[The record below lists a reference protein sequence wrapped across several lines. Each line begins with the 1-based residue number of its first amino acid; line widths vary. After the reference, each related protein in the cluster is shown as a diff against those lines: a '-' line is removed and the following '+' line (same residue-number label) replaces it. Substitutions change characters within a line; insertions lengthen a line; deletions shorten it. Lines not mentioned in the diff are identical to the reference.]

1 MSEATPRAQLAQ
13 AIARRPHVVW
23 WTSLLI
29 ALGFATVVLPAL
41 TADRWLGLG
50 SRVVAGE
57 RAPLTVR
64 VPPFTGIETP
74 DAGRIGGGGGVVI
87 ARGDVATRDDEFK
100 VEELRLVTPTG
111 AVPYLAMFLL
121 TGVFAW
127 LFSHHTRRST
137 LGRLVRVQVVNLAL
151 VAVLAIVVKV
161 AMLVTPS
168 NVLIVPVA
176 MFALVPT
183 LVLDRVVGLAT
194 GTLAAL
200 IVALCVP
207 FDVGVAILLLV
218 SVAVA
223 GLVVAEKP
231 KRKLR
236 ALLVA
241 GGAATL
247 LTALTYPL
255 FQYLTT
261 GHIPLGELAT
271 PLSSAWVAAAVGPA
285 LATALAIVL
294 APLYQLL
301 AGEITQGKLIELEDL
316 SQPLLKQI
324 SEKAPGT
331 WQHSLMMANLA
342 EIAANAIGANA
353 RLVRVG
359 AYYHDLG
366 KSLAPKYFI
375 ENLEPG
381 ETSPHDKLPPEASCD
396 AIFKHV
402 TDGIVAAR
410 KAGLHERVID
420 FMHMH
425 HGNGVLEYFW
435 AKCQDQGNPHHLTIE
450 SFRYPGVP
458 PQSRETAILAIC
470 DAVEAA
476 SRTLKKADPVAI
488 DSLVQRIVYGKLHLG
503 QLDDSGLSMS
513 DLRKIA
519 DSLRETIRH
528 ANHGRIEYPWQRQ
541 EAKLAE
547 QSASAVIP
555 ALTTTAPR
563 LDSLDREAK
572 ADVVRPSA
580 REDDV
585 ALAETDGLNATPKLR
600 RSAESNPPK
609 TVDNELANSATAPI
623 PLLEKRVKEAAD
635 IATTGKIDRRSDREI
650 SRKIGLDLDR
660 RSDRE
665 ISHKIPLVEP
675 DAASGDAERSTREA
689 RREADR
695 AATAARYAN
704 DPETRG
710 SDPLSSHDGSK
721 RIEHSAP
728 SDGDGDTGGRI
739 RANKRTNETGT
750 RNRDFIANMV
760 LEPLVKDGIPSVN
773 SNVDTGRHAA
783 PPAKD
788 SAKEIDSFAKEA
800 TRALRAAAPDLDILP
815 PAAAGAV
822 VDREPDR
829 ARTDSSSPLARK
841 RAATVPPIPS
851 LARPPTIQPPF
862 RRAPTVP
869 PPDPDRPIGKTLFG
883 GAAELRTP
891 AKPHPEPFV
900 PAKTNPGATTEP
912 RTPAASRDAS
922 DDADVTAPVERASS
936 AGPITR
942 TTAPVK
948 VRGEDLDASRDEVAR
963 ARDDAAATNPSLL
976 AVKVADLAA
985 LDEFAR
991 KRGDA
996 AVTRPVPQQLAEDA
1010 DAAATNPSL
1019 LRTADADTPESLGDA
1034 TDPEIRLERASV
1046 PQTTWA
1052 RGLAA
1057 RIDASVEDDEFGR
1070 DTPTRAPS
1078 RAELQALVDAPPDA
1092 TRQQSIEEIEKLQRD
1107 PAARRSQEE
1116 LEFRPRRAPFPTAEV
1131 SEDDIEAAIE
1141 IAPSARRTGSVPIG
1155 IAKKKPTTTE

>member
-1 MSEATPRAQLAQ
+1 VSEAESTPRAQLAQ

-23 WTSLLI
+23 WSSLLI
-29 ALGFATVVLPAL
+29 ALGFATVLLPAV
-41 TADRWLGLG
+41 TADRWLGVTNH
-50 SRVVAGE
+50 VVAGE
-57 RAPLTVR
+57 KAPLTVR

-87 ARGDVATRDDEFK
+87 ARGDVATRDEEYK
-100 VEELRLVTPTG
+100 VAEIGLVTPTG
-111 AVPYLAMFLL
+111 AVPFFAMFLL

-151 VAVLAIVVKV
+151 VAVLAIVVKI

-183 LVLDRVVGLAT
+183 LVLDRIVGLAT

-231 KRKLR
+231 KRKLKPM
-236 ALLVA
+236 LVA
-241 GGAATL
+241 GGTATL

-261 GHIPLGELAT
+261 GHIPVSELDS
-271 PLSSAWVAAAVGPA
+271 PLRSAWVAAAIGPA
-285 LATALAIVL
+285 LATGLSVVL
-294 APLYQLL
+294 APLYQLA

-402 TDGIVAAR
+402 TEGIVAAR

-435 AKCQDQGNPHHLTIE
+435 AKCQDQGNPHKLTVE
-450 SFRYPGVP
+450 NFRYPGVP

-476 SRTLKKADPVAI
+476 SRTLKKADPAAI

-541 EAKLAE
+541 EAQLAA
-547 QSASAVIP
+547 QSASAVSP
-555 ALTTTAPR
+555 AVTTTAPR

-572 ADVVRPSA
+572 ADAVRPA
-580 REDDV
+580 VREEDA

-600 RSAESNPPK
+600 RSAEPSNPPK

-623 PLLEKRVKEAAD
+623 PLLEKRARESGAE
-635 IATTGKIDRRSDREI
+635 IASTGKLERRSDRDIGRPIGLGLEHPIERRSDREI
-650 SRKIGLDLDR
+650 
-660 RSDRE
+660 E
-665 ISHKIPLVEP
+665 HKVE
-675 DAASGDAERSTREA
+675 AERSTREA
-689 RREADR
+689 RRDADR
-695 AATAARYAN
+695 AAMAARYAN
-704 DPETRG
+704 EPASRDSGSHTEDFERI
-710 SDPLSSHDGSK
+710 SDPMSSRDGYE
-721 RIEHSAP
+721 RVEHSVP
-728 SDGDGDTGGRI
+728 SDGDGDTGARI

-750 RNRDFIANMV
+750 RNRDFVANMV
-760 LEPLVKDGIPSVN
+760 IEPLVKDSIPSIN
-773 SNVDTGRHAA
+773 SNVDTGRHTA
-783 PPAKD
+783 PAPKD
-788 SAKEIDSFAKEA
+788 STKEIDSFAKEA
-800 TRALRAAAPDLDILP
+800 TRALQAAAPDLDILP
-815 PAAAGAV
+815 PSAAGAV

-829 ARTDSSSPLARK
+829 ARTDSSSPIARK
-841 RAATVPPIPS
+841 RAATVPPIPT
-851 LARPPTIQPPF
+851 LARPPTI

-883 GAAELRTP
+883 GAADLRTP
-891 AKPHPEPFV
+891 ARPHPEPFQ
-900 PAKTNPGATTEP
+900 PAKTSPGATTTARP
-912 RTPAASRDAS
+912 PADDTDA
-922 DDADVTAPVERASS
+922 TAPV
-936 AGPITR
+936 TR

-948 VRGEDLDASRDEVAR
+948 VRGEDLDASRDEAAR
-963 ARDDAAATNPSLL
+963 ARDDAATTSPSMM
-976 AVKVADLAA
+976 AVKVAELAT

-996 AVTRPVPQQLAEDA
+996 AMTRPVPKQVQADADA
-1010 DAAATNPSL
+1010 DAASTNPAL
-1019 LRTADADTPESLGDA
+1019 PRTPDADTPNSIGDM
-1034 TDPEIRLERASV
+1034 TDPEIRIEHASV

-1057 RIDASVEDDEFGR
+1057 RIDANLDDEFGR

-1116 LEFRPRRAPFPTAEV
+1116 LEFKPRRAPFPTAEV

-1141 IAPSARRTGSVPIG
+1141 IAPSARRTGSIPIG
-1155 IAKKKPTTTE
+1155 IAKKKPPGE

>member
-1 MSEATPRAQLAQ
+1 MSEPTPRTQLAQ

-23 WTSLLI
+23 WSSLVI
-29 ALGFATVVLPAL
+29 AIGFAAVVLPVL
-41 TADRWLGLG
+41 TADRWIGALGG
-50 SRVVAGE
+50 SQVVAGAK
-57 RAPLTVR
+57 APITVR
-64 VPPFTGIETP
+64 VPPFTGIDTP
-74 DAGRIGGGGGVVI
+74 DAGRIGGDGGGVVI
-87 ARGDVATRDDEFK
+87 ARGDLASRDDEFK
-100 VEELRLVTPTG
+100 VGELGLVTPTG
-111 AVPYLAMFLL
+111 AVPYFAMFLL
-121 TGVFAW
+121 AGVFAW

-137 LGRLVRVQVVNLAL
+137 LGRLARVQIVNLGL
-151 VAVLAIVVKV
+151 IAVLAIVVKL

-218 SVAVA
+218 QVAVA

-236 ALLVA
+236 PILVA
-241 GGAATL
+241 GAAATL

-255 FQYLTT
+255 LQYLTT
-261 GHIPLGELAT
+261 GHLPFRELHEPLR
-271 PLSSAWVAAAVGPA
+271 SAWVAAAVGPA
-285 LATALAIVL
+285 LATGLAVVL

-410 KAGLHERVID
+410 KAGLHDRVID

-435 AKCQDQGNPHHLTIE
+435 AKCQDQGNPRHLTIE

-476 SRTLKKADPVAI
+476 SRTLKKADPIAI

-519 DSLRETIRH
+519 DSLRETIRA

-541 EAKLAE
+541 EAQLAA
-547 QSASAVIP
+547 QSASAVVP
-555 ALTTTAPR
+555 APTTTAPR

-572 ADVVRPSA
+572 AESVKGPSPA
-580 REDDV
+580 REQDV
-585 ALAETDGLNATPKLR
+585 ALAPTDGLNPTPKLR
-600 RSAESNPPK
+600 RIAESDPPK

-623 PLLEKRVKEAAD
+623 PLLEKRNRESGAD
-635 IATTGKIDRRSDREI
+635 IATTGKVERKSEREI
-650 SRKIGLDLDR
+650 SRKIGLGFDPDIER
-660 RSDRE
+660 KSDRE
-665 ISHKIPLVEP
+665 I
-675 DAASGDAERSTREA
+675 DRSIGRDT

-695 AATAARYAN
+695 AAMAARYAN
-704 DPETRG
+704 EPSASRDSGNHTEDFARVT
-710 SDPLSSHDGSK
+710 DSK
-721 RIEHSAP
+721 HVEHSVP
-728 SDGDGDTGGRI
+728 SDGDGDTGARI

-750 RNRDFIANMV
+750 RNRDFVANMV
-760 LEPLVKDGIPSVN
+760 LEPIAKDGIPSVN
-773 SNVDTGRHAA
+773 SDVDTGRHAVA
-783 PPAKD
+783 PVRD
-788 SAKEIDSFAKEA
+788 SAKEIASFASEA
-800 TRALRAAAPDLDILP
+800 ARALQAAAPDLDVLP
-815 PAAAGAV
+815 PAIAGAV
-822 VDREPDR
+822 VDREPPGR
-829 ARTDSSSPLARK
+829 SRSDSTSPLARK
-841 RAATVPPIPS
+841 RAATVPPIP
-851 LARPPTIQPPF
+851 AMTRPPTIQPPF

-869 PPDPDRPIGKTLFG
+869 PPDPDRPLGKTLFG
-883 GAAELRTP
+883 ASTDVRTP
-891 AKPHPEPFV
+891 AKPHPQPFIA
-900 PAKTNPGATTEP
+900 AKTSPGTTTDPREPATRAT
-912 RTPAASRDAS
+912 S
-922 DDADVTAPVERASS
+922 TAVP
-936 AGPITR
+936 
-942 TTAPVK
+942 
-948 VRGEDLDASRDEVAR
+948 RGEDLDASRDDSAR
-963 ARDDAAATNPSLL
+963 ERDDAAATRPSL
-976 AVKVADLAA
+976 AAIKVSDLAA
-985 LDEFAR
+985 VDELAR
-991 KRGDA
+991 SRNDA
-996 AVTRPVPQQLAEDA
+996 AVTRPVPKQQDT
-1010 DAAATNPSL
+1010 DTNPPSI
-1019 LRTADADTPESLGDA
+1019 GDV
-1034 TDPEIRLERASV
+1034 TEPEIRLERASV

-1052 RGLAA
+1052 RGLAS
-1057 RIDASVEDDEFGR
+1057 RIDANADDEFGR
-1070 DTPTRAPS
+1070 ETPTRPPS

-1092 TRQQSIEEIEKLQRD
+1092 TRQQSIEEIEMLQRD

-1116 LEFRPRRAPFPTAEV
+1116 LHFKPRRAPFPTAEV

-1141 IAPSARRTGSVPIG
+1141 IAPSARRTGSIPIG
-1155 IAKKKPTTTE
+1155 IAKKKPTPSE

>member
-1 MSEATPRAQLAQ
+1 MSTTPRAQLAQ

-23 WTSLLI
+23 WSSLVI
-29 ALGFATVVLPAL
+29 ALGFAAVVLAVL
-41 TADRWLGLG
+41 TADRWIGSLGG
-50 SRVVAGE
+50 GRVVAGSP
-57 RAPLTVR
+57 APMTVR

-87 ARGDVATRDDEFK
+87 ARGDIATRDDEFK
-100 VEELRLVTPTG
+100 VAELGLVTPTG
-111 AVPYLAMFLL
+111 AVPYFAMLLLA
-121 TGVFAW
+121 GVFAW

-151 VAVLAIVVKV
+151 VCVLAIVVKIV
-161 AMLVTPS
+161 MLVTPS

-200 IVALCVP
+200 TVSLCVP

-218 SVAVA
+218 QVAVA

-231 KRKLR
+231 KRKIR
-236 ALLVA
+236 AILVA

-255 FQYLTT
+255 LQYLTT
-261 GHIPLGELAT
+261 GHIPFGELDE
-271 PLSSAWVAAAVGPA
+271 PLRSAWIAAAIGPA
-285 LATALAIVL
+285 LATGLAIVL
-294 APLYQLL
+294 VPPYQLL
-301 AGEITQGKLIELEDL
+301 AGEITQGTLIELEDL

-342 EIAANAIGANA
+342 EIAANAIGANG

-402 TDGIVAAR
+402 TEGIVTAR

-435 AKCQDQGNPHHLTIE
+435 AKCQEQGNPNGLTIE
-450 SFRYPGVP
+450 NFRYPGVP

-476 SRTLKKADPVAI
+476 SRTLKKADPAAI

-541 EAKLAE
+541 EAALAA
-547 QSASAVIP
+547 QSASAVAP
-555 ALTTTAPR
+555 AATTTAPR

-572 ADVVRPSA
+572 VDAVKPAA
-580 REDDV
+580 REGDV
-585 ALAETDGLNATPKLR
+585 ALAETDGLNSTPKLR
-600 RSAESNPPK
+600 RGADSIKPGDDLKPPK
-609 TVDNELANSATAPI
+609 TLDNELANSTTAPI
-623 PLLEKRVKEAAD
+623 PLLEKRSRDSGAEL
-635 IATTGKIDRRSDREI
+635 ATTGKVARDDDRHDDR
-650 SRKIGLDLDR
+650 
-660 RSDRE
+660 
-665 ISHKIPLVEP
+665 P
-675 DAASGDAERSTREA
+675 DERSTRDS

-695 AATAARYAN
+695 AAMASRYAN
-704 DPETRG
+704 EPAASRDSGNRTESFARDSEPPRSARD
-710 SDPLSSHDGSK
+710 SDPMSSRDGSK
-721 RIEHSAP
+721 RVEHSVP
-728 SDGDGDTGGRI
+728 SDGDGDTGSRV

-750 RNRDFIANMV
+750 RNRDFVANMV
-760 LEPLVKDGIPSVN
+760 LEPIAKDGIPSIN
-773 SNVDTGRHAA
+773 SDVDTGRHVA
-783 PPAKD
+783 PQPKD
-788 SAKEIDSFAKEA
+788 SAKEIASFASEA
-800 TRALRAAAPDLDILP
+800 ARALQAAAPDLDILP

-822 VDREPDR
+822 VDEPGFARRGSAAEGQRGVVDREPGR
-829 ARTDSSSPLARK
+829 ARSESTSPIARK
-841 RAATVPPIPS
+841 RAATLPPTPNM
-851 LARPPTIQPPF
+851 LRPPTIQPPS

-883 GAAELRTP
+883 GAADLRTP
-891 AKPHPEPFV
+891 AKPHPDPFIG
-900 PAKTNPGATTEP
+900 AKTSP
-912 RTPAASRDAS
+912 
-922 DDADVTAPVERASS
+922 
-936 AGPITR
+936 
-942 TTAPVK
+942 
-948 VRGEDLDASRDEVAR
+948 
-963 ARDDAAATNPSLL
+963 
-976 AVKVADLAA
+976 
-985 LDEFAR
+985 
-991 KRGDA
+991 
-996 AVTRPVPQQLAEDA
+996 AVTRPVPKQAADDGDSATTQPALPRAEA
-1010 DAAATNPSL
+1010 D
-1019 LRTADADTPESLGDA
+1019 SLGDA

-1057 RIDASVEDDEFGR
+1057 RIDLHVDDEFGR

-1078 RAELQALVDAPPDA
+1078 RAELQALVDTPPDA

-1116 LEFRPRRAPFPTAEV
+1116 LHFTPRRAPFPTAEV

-1141 IAPSARRTGSVPIG
+1141 IAPSARRTGSIPIG
-1155 IAKKKPTTTE
+1155 IAKKKPTAGE

>member
-1 MSEATPRAQLAQ
+1 VTATTTPRVQLAQ
-13 AIARRPHVVW
+13 AIARRRHVVW
-23 WTSLLI
+23 WSSLVI
-29 ALGFATVVLPAL
+29 AFGFAAVVLPVL
-41 TADRWLGLG
+41 TADRWIGALGG
-50 SRVVAGE
+50 NHVVAGS

-64 VPPFTGIETP
+64 VPPFTGIDTP

-100 VEELRLVTPTG
+100 VGELGLVTPTG
-111 AVPYLAMFLL
+111 AVPYFAMFLL
-121 TGVFAW
+121 AGVFAW

-151 VAVLAIVVKV
+151 VAVLAAVVKI

-200 IVALCVP
+200 IVALCLP

-218 SVAVA
+218 QVAVA

-231 KRKLR
+231 KRKVR
-236 ALLVA
+236 PILVA
-241 GGAATL
+241 GAAATL

-255 FQYLTT
+255 LIYLTT
-261 GHIPLGELAT
+261 GRFPFGELHA
-271 PLSSAWVAAAVGPA
+271 PASSAWIAAAVGPA
-285 LATALAIVL
+285 FATGLALVL

-381 ETSPHDKLPPEASCD
+381 ETSPHDKLPPETSCD

-402 TDGIVAAR
+402 TEGIVAAR

-435 AKCQDQGNPHHLTIE
+435 AKCQDQGNPNHLTIE
-450 SFRYPGVP
+450 NFRYPGVP

-476 SRTLKKADPVAI
+476 SRTLKKADPAAI

-547 QSASAVIP
+547 QSASAVAP
-555 ALTTTAPR
+555 AMTTTAPR

-572 ADVVRPSA
+572 VDPVRVA

-585 ALAETDGLNATPKLR
+585 ALAPTDGLNPTPKLR
-600 RSAESNPPK
+600 RGGEESIPPN
-609 TVDNELANSATAPI
+609 TLDNELANSATAPI
-623 PLLEKRVKEAAD
+623 PLLEKRSRDSGAEL
-635 IATTGKIDRRSDREI
+635 ATTGKHD
-650 SRKIGLDLDR
+650 
-660 RSDRE
+660 
-665 ISHKIPLVEP
+665 
-675 DAASGDAERSTREA
+675 ERATRDS

-695 AATAARYAN
+695 AAMAERYAN
-704 DPETRG
+704 EPPASRDSGNHTESFARD
-710 SDPLSSHDGSK
+710 SDPMSSRDGSK
-721 RIEHSAP
+721 RVEHSVP
-728 SDGDGDTGGRI
+728 SDGDGGSSENTGSRQ

-750 RNRDFIANMV
+750 RNRDFVANMV
-760 LEPLVKDGIPSVN
+760 LEPIAKDGIPSIN
-773 SNVDTGRHAA
+773 SDVDTGRHAA
-783 PPAKD
+783 PQPKD
-788 SAKEIDSFAKEA
+788 STKEIASFASEA
-800 TRALRAAAPDLDILP
+800 ARALRAAAPDLDILP

-829 ARTDSSSPLARK
+829 ARRDSSSPAARK
-841 RAATVPPIPS
+841 RAATLPPTPAM
-851 LARPPTIQPPF
+851 LRPPTIQPPF

-869 PPDPDRPIGKTLFG
+869 PPDPERPIGKTL
-883 GAAELRTP
+883 GAGAELRT
-891 AKPHPEPFV
+891 AS
-900 PAKTNPGATTEP
+900 KTSPGAITAP
-912 RTPAASRDAS
+912 RTPA
-922 DDADVTAPVERASS
+922 
-936 AGPITR
+936 
-942 TTAPVK
+942 
-948 VRGEDLDASRDEVAR
+948 DASRDETSR
-963 ARDDAAATNPSLL
+963 AHDDAATTQSAMA
-976 AVKVADLAA
+976 AVKLADLAA
-985 LDEFAR
+985 VDELAR
-991 KRGDA
+991 KRDDA
-996 AVTRPVPQQLAEDA
+996 AVTRPVPKQASEDT
-1010 DAAATNPSL
+1010 DSATTQPALPRAPDRVGNRDSTL
-1019 LRTADADTPESLGDA
+1019 DSTPDSIGDV
-1034 TDPEIRLERASV
+1034 TEPEIRLEHASV

-1057 RIDASVEDDEFGR
+1057 RIDSGLDDAFGR

-1078 RAELQALVDAPPDA
+1078 RAELQALVDTPPDA

-1116 LEFRPRRAPFPTAEV
+1116 LTFKPRRAPFPTAEV

-1141 IAPSARRTGSVPIG
+1141 IAPSARRTGSIPIG
-1155 IAKKKPTTTE
+1155 IAKKKPTSSE

>member
-1 MSEATPRAQLAQ
+1 MSEPTPRAQLAQ

-23 WTSLLI
+23 WSSLLI
-29 ALGFATVVLPAL
+29 AFGFAAVVLPVL
-41 TADRWLGLG
+41 TADRWIGALGG
-50 SRVVAGE
+50 GRVVAG
-57 RAPLTVR
+57 AKAAITVR
-64 VPPFTGIETP
+64 VPPFTGIDTP
-74 DAGRIGGGGGVVI
+74 DAGRIGGDGGGVVI
-87 ARGDVATRDDEFK
+87 ARGDIATRDDEFK
-100 VEELRLVTPTG
+100 VGELGLVTPTG
-111 AVPYLAMFLL
+111 AVPYFAMFLL
-121 TGVFAW
+121 AGVFAW

-137 LGRLVRVQVVNLAL
+137 LGRLARVQVVNLGL
-151 VAVLAIVVKV
+151 IAVLAIVVKL

-200 IVALCVP
+200 IVSLCVP

-218 SVAVA
+218 QVAVA

-231 KRKLR
+231 KRKVR
-236 ALLVA
+236 PILVA
-241 GGAATL
+241 GAAATL

-255 FQYLTT
+255 LQYLTM
-261 GHIPLGELAT
+261 GHLPFHELHEPLR
-271 PLSSAWVAAAVGPA
+271 SAWVAAAVGPA
-285 LATALAIVL
+285 LATGLAIVL

-402 TDGIVAAR
+402 TEGIVAAR
-410 KAGLHERVID
+410 KARLHERVID

-476 SRTLKKADPVAI
+476 SRTLKKADPAAI

-547 QSASAVIP
+547 QSASAVVP
-555 ALTTTAPR
+555 VGTTTAPR

-572 ADVVRPSA
+572 APSVKAPAA
-580 REDDV
+580 REDEDV
-585 ALAETDGLNATPKLR
+585 ALAPTDGLNPTPKLR
-600 RSAESNPPK
+600 RAVESDPPK

-623 PLLEKRVKEAAD
+623 PLLERRNRDSGAE
-635 IATTGKIDRRSDREI
+635 IATTGKLERKSEREI
-650 SRKIGLDLDR
+650 SRKIGLGFAQEVER

-665 ISHKIPLVEP
+665 IDRKIGLDSKEL
-675 DAASGDAERSTREA
+675 DAERSTRES
-689 RREADR
+689 RRDADR
-695 AATAARYAN
+695 AAMAARYSNEPAASRDSGN
-704 DPETRG
+704 HTEDFARI
-710 SDPLSSHDGSK
+710 SDPMSTRDGSK
-721 RIEHSAP
+721 RLEHSVP
-728 SDGDGDTGGRI
+728 SDGDGDTGARI

-750 RNRDFIANMV
+750 RNRDFVANMV
-760 LEPLVKDGIPSVN
+760 LEPIAKDGIPSIN
-773 SNVDTGRHAA
+773 SDVDTGRHSS
-783 PPAKD
+783 PSVKD
-788 SAKEIDSFAKEA
+788 SAKEIASFANEA
-800 TRALRAAAPDLDILP
+800 ARALQAAAPDLDVLP
-815 PAAAGAV
+815 PAIAGAV
-822 VDREPDR
+822 VDREPPDR
-829 ARTDSSSPLARK
+829 ARNDSSSPLARK
-841 RAATVPPIPS
+841 RAATVPPIPALS
-851 LARPPTIQPPF
+851 RPPTIQPPF

-883 GAAELRTP
+883 GSADLRTP

-900 PAKTNPGATTEP
+900 AAKTNPGATITES
-912 RTPAASRDAS
+912 RAPAD
-922 DDADVTAPVERASS
+922 
-936 AGPITR
+936 TR
-942 TTAPVK
+942 TTSPAMP
-948 VRGEDLDASRDEVAR
+948 RGEDVDASRDDSTR
-963 ARDDAAATNPSLL
+963 ARDDAATTRPSI
-976 AVKVADLAA
+976 AAIKVADLAA
-985 LDEFAR
+985 VDELAR
-991 KRGDA
+991 KRDDA
-996 AVTRPVPQQLAEDA
+996 AVTRPVPKQAPEDGDSATTQPALPRAEDT
-1010 DAAATNPSL
+1010 DSNPPSI
-1019 LRTADADTPESLGDA
+1019 GDV
-1034 TDPEIRLERASV
+1034 TEPEIRLERASV

-1052 RGLAA
+1052 RGLAS
-1057 RIDASVEDDEFGR
+1057 RIDANLDDEFGR

-1116 LEFRPRRAPFPTAEV
+1116 LNFKPRRAPFPTAEV

-1141 IAPSARRTGSVPIG
+1141 IAPSARRTGSIPIG
-1155 IAKKKPTTTE
+1155 IAKKKPNPSE

>member
-1 MSEATPRAQLAQ
+1 M
-13 AIARRPHVVW
+13 
-23 WTSLLI
+23 
-29 ALGFATVVLPAL
+29 
-41 TADRWLGLG
+41 
-50 SRVVAGE
+50 
-57 RAPLTVR
+57 
-64 VPPFTGIETP
+64 
-74 DAGRIGGGGGVVI
+74 
-87 ARGDVATRDDEFK
+87 
-100 VEELRLVTPTG
+100 PTG
-111 AVPYLAMFLL
+111 AVPYFAMFLL
-121 TGVFAW
+121 AGVFAW
-127 LFSHHTRRST
+127 SFSHHTRRST
-137 LGRLVRVQVVNLAL
+137 LGRLARVQVVNLGL
-151 VAVLAIVVKV
+151 IAVLAIVVKL
-161 AMLVTPS
+161 AMLMTPS

-218 SVAVA
+218 QVAVA

-236 ALLVA
+236 PILVA
-241 GGAATL
+241 GAAATL

-255 FQYLTT
+255 LQYLTT
-261 GHIPLGELAT
+261 GHLPFGELHE
-271 PLSSAWVAAAVGPA
+271 PLRSAWVAAAIGPA
-285 LATALAIVL
+285 LATALAIML

-547 QSASAVIP
+547 QSASAVVP

-563 LDSLDREAK
+563 LDSLDREARSRYRDP
-572 ADVVRPSA
+572 ARRPTRRTTSTPRSRPRQTSRTRRGSIARDRSRSRGTRSA
-580 REDDV
+580 LR
-585 ALAETDGLNATPKLR
+585 GATRRASSTSRSPPACRPRPRRTTPRRTTRSDPRWHRAQRSPERTAQQRAPER
-600 RSAESNPPK
+600 RS
-609 TVDNELANSATAPI
+609 
-623 PLLEKRVKEAAD
+623 R
-635 IATTGKIDRRSDREI
+635 RRS
-650 SRKIGLDLDR
+650 G
-660 RSDRE
+660 
-665 ISHKIPLVEP
+665 H
-675 DAASGDAERSTREA
+675 
-689 RREADR
+689 
-695 AATAARYAN
+695 
-704 DPETRG
+704 
-710 SDPLSSHDGSK
+710 
-721 RIEHSAP
+721 
-728 SDGDGDTGGRI
+728 
-739 RANKRTNETGT
+739 
-750 RNRDFIANMV
+750 
-760 LEPLVKDGIPSVN
+760 
-773 SNVDTGRHAA
+773 
-783 PPAKD
+783 
-788 SAKEIDSFAKEA
+788 
-800 TRALRAAAPDLDILP
+800 
-815 PAAAGAV
+815 
-822 VDREPDR
+822 
-829 ARTDSSSPLARK
+829 
-841 RAATVPPIPS
+841 
-851 LARPPTIQPPF
+851 LARPPFPH
-862 RRAPTVP
+862 RA
-869 PPDPDRPIGKTLFG
+869 
-883 GAAELRTP
+883 
-891 AKPHPEPFV
+891 
-900 PAKTNPGATTEP
+900 
-912 RTPAASRDAS
+912 
-922 DDADVTAPVERASS
+922 
-936 AGPITR
+936 
-942 TTAPVK
+942 
-948 VRGEDLDASRDEVAR
+948 AR
-963 ARDDAAATNPSLL
+963 LAAA
-976 AVKVADLAA
+976 
-985 LDEFAR
+985 AR
-991 KRGDA
+991 WQPG
-996 AVTRPVPQQLAEDA
+996 Q
-1010 DAAATNPSL
+1010 
-1019 LRTADADTPESLGDA
+1019 
-1034 TDPEIRLERASV
+1034 
-1046 PQTTWA
+1046 
-1052 RGLAA
+1052 
-1057 RIDASVEDDEFGR
+1057 
-1070 DTPTRAPS
+1070 
-1078 RAELQALVDAPPDA
+1078 
-1092 TRQQSIEEIEKLQRD
+1092 
-1107 PAARRSQEE
+1107 
-1116 LEFRPRRAPFPTAEV
+1116 RPRA
-1131 SEDDIEAAIE
+1131 
-1141 IAPSARRTGSVPIG
+1141 
-1155 IAKKKPTTTE
+1155 